1 MAKRTSGIG
10 SGGGGGILGS
20 GIFGFFGTTIQCDSK
35 DESMYCNIMKL
46 FNLLIVFFVIAYIL
60 YILYNIFIAP
70 SMTKRR

>member
-1 MAKRTSGIG
+1 MAKRISGIG

-70 SMTKRR
+70 SMIKRR